1 MLLQKKVLSLCFYK
15 RKNISMYLNIN
26 IIFSPLIIS
35 LFLNVWQQKTY
46 SDEREVRTVS
56 WFPFPQN
63 SQSHHLLP
71 AFIGTPQPWRWWAP
85 AECCSQPKGK
95 QPDTLRV
102 LTSSPISSRTPG
114 GGNAPSCK
122 KKKSEKL
129 NSLRVLLFLG
139 LRAFAF
145 NKTTRKSPRINSNK
159 IFRLQITHFNL
170 GNGRFLCC
178 YAAFILPFQVY
189 NKFVEFLE
197 LNYFSK

>member
-1 MLLQKKVLSLCFYK
+1 MYGNKKHTVMREKLGQSADSHFLKTPKVTICYLLFLGHRSPDADGHQLSAAASPRANSQTLWE
-15 RKNISMYLNIN
+15 S
-26 IIFSPLIIS
+26 SPL
-35 LFLNVWQQKTY
+35 
-46 SDEREVRTVS
+46 
-56 WFPFPQN
+56 
-63 SQSHHLLP
+63 LP
-71 AFIGTPQPWRWWAP
+71 PP
-85 AECCSQPKGK
+85 AEPQGEEMPH
-95 QPDTLRV
+95 L
-102 LTSSPISSRTPG
+102 
-114 GGNAPSCK
+114 A

-145 NKTTRKSPRINSNK
+145 NKTTRKSPRINVNK

>member
-1 MLLQKKVLSLCFYK
+1 MYGNKKHTVMREKLGQSADSHFLKTPKVTICYLLFLGHRSPDTDGHQLSAAASPRANSQTLWE
-15 RKNISMYLNIN
+15 S
-26 IIFSPLIIS
+26 SPL
-35 LFLNVWQQKTY
+35 
-46 SDEREVRTVS
+46 
-56 WFPFPQN
+56 P
-63 SQSHHLLP
+63 
-71 AFIGTPQPWRWWAP
+71 
-85 AECCSQPKGK
+85 
-95 QPDTLRV
+95 
-102 LTSSPISSRTPG
+102 PISSRTPG

-145 NKTTRKSPRINSNK
+145 NKTTRKSPRINGNK